1 MKIQKSAGII
11 LYFLKENS
19 KNNKK
24 EKEPFFLLLKYKTY
38 WGFPKG
44 LIEEDEKPEE
54 TAIRETKEETNISNI
69 KIKEDF
75 KHIQSWFFK
84 ADNDFIKKEAVF
96 FLGET
101 TEQESKNT
109 KISFEHEDFLW
120 LGYKGALKK
129 LKIKNNKEMLEKAYE
144 FIRKQQEQTKI
155 NEF

>member
-11 LYFLKENS
+11 LYFLKENQ
-19 KNNKK
+19 
-24 EKEPFFLLLKYKTY
+24 EKQKQPFFLLLKYKTY

-44 LIEEDEKPEE
+44 LIEENEKPEE
-54 TAIRETKEETNISNI
+54 AAIRETKEETNLSNI
-69 KIKEDF
+69 NIKKDF

-84 ADNDFIKKEAVF
+84 ADHDFIKKEAVF

-120 LGYKGALKK
+120 LDYQSALER
-129 LKIKNNKEMLEKAYE
+129 LKIKNNKEMLKEAYD
-144 FIRKQQEQTKI
+144 FIKNQQEQTQI
-155 NEF
+155 VDF